1 MATDAEVSPGVAAP
15 RRPASG
21 PVPHQP
27 VPSPGRPVPSRER
40 TGTAPTKTGP
50 CRSFTAPRSPR
61 LSLPFWRSWRDMSP
75 WWKLVALCVGANLA
89 ETALVMGFDHGASPE
104 LAPQASAIAPFGVFG
119 DLRWISVYH
128 ESWPGLVVEVAA
140 MLFVRGA
147 LTAYSVFL
155 AWPAHVPSP
164 SGRRLLSRGVFATAL
179 AAVLLAPSVVLL
191 FSLATVP
198 VSWLFLAAVPSALLV
213 AFIAHPVGVSN
224 DWWRRLFAPRALGW
238 VLLAFLT
245 LSLASAAMAVAP
257 PVLWPV
263 ISGLTGLFNAWSWV
277 GLVHVVVDRR
287 PARYVVPAVPLAT
300 VALVGVVI
308 GGTVLGFAHV
318 RDVKADAS
326 PLGVAGASTGPPAG
340 TGQPVLIVS
349 GYGSSW
355 DGRDRHPVPGNFLEE
370 PFSYRG
376 LSATAA
382 PLPYTEMD
390 TVRAVP
396 KLDSMFLAQ
405 VWALYQRTGQRV
417 DVVAESEGALVA
429 KTALLAEPGSPVA
442 MLVMASPLEDPGRVS
457 YPTSGD
463 KGWGVASDE
472 GMRLLSE
479 AFQRISPVDLS
490 PNSPFLASILSEAP
504 VLEKAVTCPIS
515 GIRQF
520 ALLPLADATVV
531 PAAEK
536 LSFPS
541 VVLPAFHGGLIDNPS
556 GEKVLSKVLSNRPVS
571 EDQVLQLADE
581 AISYAASGWQVPS
594 LARSDYP
601 AVERANGS
609 ETCPQVASLLRLA
622 LAAG

>member
-1 MATDAEVSPGVAAP
+1 MEKAFRSARP
-15 RRPASG
+15 R
-21 PVPHQP
+21 
-27 VPSPGRPVPSRER
+27 
-40 TGTAPTKTGP
+40 
-50 CRSFTAPRSPR
+50 
-61 LSLPFWRSWRDMSP
+61 
-75 WWKLVALCVGANLA
+75 
-89 ETALVMGFDHGASPE
+89 
-104 LAPQASAIAPFGVFG
+104 
-119 DLRWISVYH
+119 
-128 ESWPGLVVEVAA
+128 
-140 MLFVRGA
+140 
-147 LTAYSVFL
+147 
-155 AWPAHVPSP
+155 
-164 SGRRLLSRGVFATAL
+164 
-179 AAVLLAPSVVLL
+179 
-191 FSLATVP
+191 
-198 VSWLFLAAVPSALLV
+198 
-213 AFIAHPVGVSN
+213 
-224 DWWRRLFAPRALGW
+224 
-238 VLLAFLT
+238 
-245 LSLASAAMAVAP
+245 
-257 PVLWPV
+257 
-263 ISGLTGLFNAWSWV
+263 
-277 GLVHVVVDRR
+277 
-287 PARYVVPAVPLAT
+287 
-300 VALVGVVI
+300 
-308 GGTVLGFAHV
+308 
-318 RDVKADAS
+318 
-326 PLGVAGASTGPPAG
+326 LGVARFPDPEPGERGDGRGTPSVMAGHKRGRPGFSTRGRGWGWSTSLSTVARPATWCRLYLWRLSHSSASSSEERCWGLPTSGMSRRTASPISLEGAGTSQPVG

-370 PFSYRG
+370 PFSYLG
-376 LSATAA
+376 LTASGA

-396 KLDSMFLAQ
+396 LLDSMLLAQ

-504 VLEKAVTCPIS
+504 ELEKAVTCPIS

-556 GEKVLSKVLSNRPVS
+556 GEKVLSKVLSHRPVS

-581 AISYAASGWQVPS
+581 AISYAASAWQVPS

-601 AVERANGS
+601 AVERANAS
-609 ETCPQVASLLRLA
+609 ESCPQVASLLRLA